1 MMRSSNPV
9 FKRGYAAMDIP
20 GEVNR
25 ESELRSLEESFA
37 APAASSIR
45 TGRIT
50 MEDVVAKT
58 GFLFAI
64 LVATG
69 ALAWYLNLGT
79 GALLLGFGGGFVLAM
94 VIIFSKKIRP
104 ALIMAYAA
112 LEGLALGVLSHIYE
126 TIYPGIVSQ
135 AVIGTLAAFV
145 GALYAYRSGK
155 IRVTPK
161 FTRILITALL
171 GYLVLAIINIVAV
184 FVFNATSIY
193 SQGLLGIGIASLGV
207 ALASFFLILD
217 FDQASKMVAAGAP
230 ESESWR
236 AGFGLMVTIVW
247 LYLEVLR
254 LIAILRR
261 D

>member
-1 MMRSSNPV
+1 MRSSNPV
-9 FKRGYAAMDIP
+9 FKRGYAAMDVRDLDSRT
-20 GEVNR
+20 EVDA
-25 ESELRSLEESFA
+25 LEEQFA

-45 TGRIT
+45 TGRVT
-50 MEDVVAKT
+50 MEDIVTRT
-58 GFLFAI
+58 GVLFGI
-64 LVATG
+64 LLISG
-69 ALAWYLNLGT
+69 AFAWYANLEG
-79 GALLLGFGGGFVLAM
+79 GALLLGFGGGFILAM
-94 VIIFSKKIRP
+94 VISFSKKVRP
-104 ALIMAYAA
+104 ALIMLYAA
-112 LEGLALGVLSHIYE
+112 LQGLALGVISHIYE
-126 TIYPGIVSQ
+126 VQMPGIVSQ
-135 AVIGTLAAFV
+135 AVIGTLSAFV

-155 IRVTPK
+155 IRVTPR
-161 FTRILITALL
+161 FTRILVTALI
-171 GYLVLAIINIVAV
+171 GYLVLALVNIVAV

-193 SQGLLGIGIASLGV
+193 SQGLLSIGIASLGV

-230 ESESWR
+230 EVESWR